1 VRVSAAQGP
10 RLQPLTLDSLSHVH
24 ALCAPDVRRGRAAA
38 ATAATAAAAAAA
50 ATAAAAAAASAVA
63 ALLLVS
69 PCAAQAP
76 VQAGQAADA
85 LLRGPS
91 VPPNSSNVLAGTFAW
106 ERGDLAEPVACAAT
120 GDGRFVVV
128 DSCGYVRAMSASD
141 GQALWTTDRGAGG
154 AFVRPASVASF
165 GDGAVLV
172 SDPARRTVALLS
184 IHDGSDLGEWPAE
197 GELRRAWSASGIVP
211 GAIASGPG
219 PADVPRVVVADAD
232 APGRIMIADGEV
244 VRTLALP
251 FVPSGLALAHDGSIM
266 VSDRDGHGVTRIGP
280 ELPRDL
286 AAAPESLTWGGR
298 GPYPGLLN
306 SPRGI
311 CAAGPWVLVADEHNH
326 RIVRA
331 DVHGAGKL
339 AYGQHAVR
347 PRTGGGKVHYP
358 IAVAY
363 DSETGL
369 ALICEP
375 FERRVQAYRASL
387 DPEPAEVRV
396 VLPSLEGVQ
405 SHFGPGADADGLRL
419 VMQDPESSSAVVFDL
434 SLDAPVHVSTLGM
447 AGSKPHEHA
456 RITSIAVAG
465 EAALVCVA
473 DDGARRLSLWSVGPR
488 EEVLR
493 FNPFAG
499 RLVSVRT
506 YESLGMATHEHCA
519 DVVSRAGGWAVLVGA
534 GSRGTDAARAL
545 TLDHLLS
552 SVSPMPLAAPGQGR
566 WRPIAMAWSDG
577 DASPTWMAGRV
588 DAPAGAPMRWVLV
601 RDGASV
607 ELDAQDPVD
616 LCVTRDRRVLVVDR
630 LGDRVIEMRPPSEP
644 GERASV
650 SGKTREPADAAEV
663 EPRTWGGRGAADG
676 MMWLPVGIV
685 AHGDTVYVV
694 DGGNHRGQAFSSR
707 GVWRS
712 TFGLGR
718 SYTRPR
724 SEEEVLGMPGA
735 RGAPLATAG
744 GTPEPPVPG
753 AATSRTLPES
763 VRSRLWWAMPT
774 AGDAVQGPVR
784 SNGGRFWIRA
794 RIESESAMPDAS
806 TPPLRRP
813 FAVTVEAFED
823 SECTRPY
830 IADAAT
836 VDSWMPHHRHG
847 MNVAPRI
854 SASGPGQ
861 WRAEGMLMHMS
872 GMWEIDI
879 DLVKDGRSER
889 AQWMVDLP

>member
-1 VRVSAAQGP
+1 MSA
-10 RLQPLTLDSLSHVH
+10 
-24 ALCAPDVRRGRAAA
+24 C
-38 ATAATAAAAAAA
+38 AATAAAA
-50 ATAAAAAAASAVA
+50 
-63 ALLLVS
+63 LLVGS
-69 PCAAQAP
+69 PCSAQAP
-76 VQAGQAADA
+76 SPAGQVADA

-106 ERGDLAEPVACAAT
+106 DRGDFVEPVACAST

-128 DSCGYVRAMSASD
+128 DSCGSVRAMSASD
-141 GQALWTTDRGAGG
+141 GQTLWTTDRGAGG
-154 AFVRPASVASF
+154 AFVRPMSVASF

-172 SDPARRTVALLS
+172 SDSARRTVALLS
-184 IHDGSDLGEWPAE
+184 IHDGSDLGEWPAD
-197 GELRRAWSASGIVP
+197 GELRRAWSASGMVP

-219 PADVPRVVVADAD
+219 PADVPRVVIADAD
-232 APGRIMIADGEV
+232 APGRIMVADGDA
-244 VRTLALP
+244 VRTIALS

-280 ELPRDL
+280 GVPRDG
-286 AAAPESLTWGGR
+286 AAVPESVAWGGR

-331 DVHGAGKL
+331 DVLGAGKL
-339 AYGQHAVR
+339 AYGQHAVK

-358 IAVAY
+358 VAVAF

-405 SHFGPGADADGLRL
+405 SHFGAGADADGLRL
-419 VMQDPESSSAVVFDL
+419 VMQDPESSSVVVFDL

-465 EAALVCVA
+465 EGALVCVA

-488 EEVLR
+488 EETLR

-499 RLVSVRT
+499 RLVGVRT

-519 DVVSRAGGWAVLVGA
+519 DMVSRAGGWAVLVGT
-534 GSRGTDAARAL
+534 GSQGTDAARVL

-552 SVSPMPLAAPGQGR
+552 SVSPVPLAAPGQGR
-566 WRPIAMAWSDG
+566 WRPVAMAWSDG
-577 DASPTWMAGRV
+577 DASPTWIASRV
-588 DAPAGAPMRWVLV
+588 DAPVGAPMRWALV
-601 RDGASV
+601 RDGAPV

-616 LCVTRDRRVLVVDR
+616 LCVTGDGRALVVDR
-630 LGDRVIEMRPPSEP
+630 LGDRVIEMP
-644 GERASV
+644 RAGV
-650 SGKTREPADAAEV
+650 LGDRALAHGTAREPSDAVAP

-676 MMWLPVGIV
+676 MMWLPLGIV

-694 DGGNHRGQAFSSR
+694 DGGNHRGQAFTAS
-707 GVWRS
+707 GQWRS

-724 SEEEVLGMPGA
+724 SEEEVLGQPGA
-735 RGAPLATAG
+735 RGAARATAG
-744 GTPEPPVPG
+744 GTADVPASRAPSGG
-753 AATSRTLPES
+753 ASGHPASGSAGMRALPNE
-763 VRSRLWWAMPT
+763 VQSRLWWASP
-774 AGDAVQGPVR
+774 ADGDAVQRPVR
-784 SNGGRFWIRA
+784 SNGGQFWIRA
-794 RIESESAMPDAS
+794 SIDSESAMPDAS

-813 FAVTVEAFED
+813 FTITVETFED
-823 SECTRPY
+823 SDCTRPY
-830 IADAAT
+830 IADAASI
-836 VDSWMPHHRHG
+836 DSWMPHHRHG

-854 SASGPGQ
+854 SADGPGR

-872 GMWEIDI
+872 GLWEIDV
-879 DLVKDGRSER
+879 DLVRDGRTER